1 MDAREIGLMTRPR
14 KAGRHFALLTLG
26 ALILASW
33 ACRRE
38 KLAPSA
44 PRATGPWLDT
54 LPPVPTSYLDVPVR
68 YNLAPALQWFE
79 ATVPRTVGDINDR
92 RPVPGKKRMH
102 YAFHL
107 ERQPFQVRIEGR
119 TATVVAPI
127 RYQGRVWY
135 DPPVLPEISASCGV
149 GDTRP
154 RARVAIVSNVELTE
168 NWTLKPRTR
177 ALAEPLTA
185 GKRDRCKVTV
195 LRIDVTDKVLAAA
208 RAVLQKELTDF
219 DQRVACFDLQ
229 AEAQKV
235 WDVLQSPLR
244 LTDSLWLAIDPRA
257 VRIGLLKVEGDTLVT
272 TVGLSANPRI
282 VGGPRPPR
290 SERPMPAAEGSATQP
305 PALHLLTEA
314 RVPYDIASVILTRE
328 LSGTKIRAGNRTLV
342 VRRLRLS
349 GVGDG
354 QVAVGLTVTGA
365 VDGTLYAVGHPTF
378 DAATAELFMPD
389 LAYDIGTR
397 NVLVGAL
404 SWLAQG
410 TIEDFLRTRV
420 RIKMGH
426 IIEQGRELLE
436 RNLNRELVSGVHL
449 RATVGAGR
457 VLGVRAAPDA
467 LLARAVASGQGELV
481 LDLKPEGPR
490 PQLGKRPRAAQCP

>member
-1 MDAREIGLMTRPR
+1 MDAREIGLMTRPGE
-14 KAGRHFALLTLG
+14 ASWDFALLTLG
-26 ALILASW
+26 ALILASG

-44 PRATGPWLDT
+44 PRATGPWMDT
-54 LPPVPTSYLDVPVR
+54 LPPVPTSYVDVPVR

-79 ATVPRTVGDINDR
+79 ATVPRAVGDLNER

-107 ERQPFQVRIEGR
+107 ERQRFRVRIEGR
-119 TATVVAPI
+119 TATVVAAI

-135 DPPVLPEISASCGV
+135 DPPVLPEISASCGA
-149 GDTRP
+149 GDTLP

-168 NWTLKPRTR
+168 HWTLKPRTR
-177 ALAEPLTA
+177 ALAEPLTG

-244 LTDSLWLAIDPRA
+244 LTDSLWLAIDPKA
-257 VRIGLLKVEGDTLVT
+257 VRIGVLKVEGDTLVT

-290 SERPMPAAEGSATQP
+290 SELPMPAAEGSTTQP
-305 PALHLLTEA
+305 PELHLLTEA
-314 RVPYDIASVILTRE
+314 RVPYDVASVILTRE
-328 LSGTKIRAGNRTLV
+328 LNGTKIRAGNRTLV

-354 QVAVGLTVTGA
+354 RVAVGLAVTGA

-397 NVLVGAL
+397 NALVGAL

-410 TIEDFLRTRV
+410 TIEDFLRTHV

-436 RNLNRELVSGVHL
+436 RNLNRELASGVRL

-481 LDLKPEGPR
+481 LDLEPEGPR
-490 PQLGKRPRAAQCP
+490 PQLGKRPRGARCP